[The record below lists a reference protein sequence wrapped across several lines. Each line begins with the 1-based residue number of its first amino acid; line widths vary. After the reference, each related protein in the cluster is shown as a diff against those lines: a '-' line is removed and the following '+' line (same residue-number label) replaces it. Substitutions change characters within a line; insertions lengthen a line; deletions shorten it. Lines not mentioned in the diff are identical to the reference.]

1 MKTAAV
7 NGVLLDEADTRLVV
21 DVLGY
26 LGRVAT
32 ENGRRPTPKVEALRR
47 CLQSAYAS
55 VSARTVSDGA
65 SLSGPTRPRLL
76 PEGYELVDTAQAA
89 RLLGTTADTVRYHAR
104 RGSLP
109 AQRAGGRWLLDAA
122 AVAAIA
128 EQRARR

>member
-1 MKTAAV
+1 MSSE
-7 NGVLLDEADTRLVV
+7 NRSGQRVLLDEADTRLVV

-47 CLQSAYAS
+47 RLQSR
-55 VSARTVSDGA
+55 VRVCFGRTVSDGA

-89 RLLGTTADTVRYHAR
+89 RLPRHH
-104 RGSLP
+104 RGHGPVSRSP
-109 AQRAGGRWLLDAA
+109 RISTGSACRW
-122 AVAAIA
+122 AVAT
-128 EQRARR
+128 